1 MMMYQKKKRILLGV
15 VVVIAVLLLIKL
27 YDISIVNK
35 QMDEQ
40 INAYNNELKKR
51 KADLNEATEK
61 KDYYNSDEYIEKIAR
76 EQENLVKKN
85 DIIFVTED

>member
-1 MMMYQKKKRILLGV
+1 MMYQKKKRILLGV